1 MRKLFSISWVK
12 SKQPRKQRKYRYN
25 APKHIRQKFMHANL
39 SKELRKKYNIRS
51 LLLRKGDKVK
61 VMRGKFKGK
70 ISKVSKVDLKKLVVY
85 LEDVK
90 RKKVDGRE
98 VQIPIQPSNLQIV
111 SAEFDDKKRA
121 KILER
126 KSKEQIKK
134 EK

>member
-111 SAEFDDKKRA
+111 SAEFDDKKRV

-126 KSKEQIKK
+126 KSKKSIKK

>member
-1 MRKLFSISWVK
+1 MRKLFSISWVR

>member
-85 LEDVK
+85 LEDLK

-126 KSKEQIKK
+126 KSKESIKK